1 MEKLQTL
8 FKTSL
13 LVTFSLL
20 NAIDLV
26 QTISFLRA
34 GVESNSFAVD
44 YPYLWIPL
52 KFVFLFGFPLALYKL
67 DVFLRGKT
75 DDSRWFWRAL
85 LTVTYFAVLIADL
98 YFLLVVIH
106 NVSFIKRP

>member
-1 MEKLQTL
+1 MEKLKTL

-34 GVESNSFAVD
+34 GVESDSFAVD

-52 KFVFLFGFPLALYKL
+52 KFVLILGFPLVLYKL
-67 DVFLRGKT
+67 DVYLTGKT
-75 DDSRWFWRAL
+75 DDSRWFLRAL
-85 LTVTYFAVLIADL
+85 LTVTYFAVLMADL
-98 YFLLVVIH
+98 YFLLVIIH
-106 NVSFIKRP
+106 NVSFMRRS

>member
-20 NAIDLV
+20 NTIDLV

-34 GVESNSFAVD
+34 GVESNSFAID

-52 KFVFLFGFPLALYKL
+52 KLVLAFGFPLALYKL
-67 DVFLRGKT
+67 DVYLKAKT
-75 DDSRWFWRAL
+75 DDSRWFFRAL
-85 LTVTYFAVLIADL
+85 LTVMYFTVLMADL
-98 YFLLVVIH
+98 YSLLVIIH
-106 NVSFIKRP
+106 NVSYMRRS

>member
-1 MEKLQTL
+1 MEKLQTI
-8 FKTSL
+8 FKASL

-26 QTISFLRA
+26 QTISFLRT

-52 KFVFLFGFPLALYKL
+52 KFVLTFAFPVALYKL
-67 DVFLRGKT
+67 DAYLRGKNYY
-75 DDSRWFWRAL
+75 SRWFWRAL
-85 LTVTYFAVLIADL
+85 LTVTYFAVLMADL

-106 NVSFIKRP
+106 NVSFIKRS